1 MTFKDMKY
9 ELIINNVIPIFL
21 EKGINA
27 VTIKDVAESV
37 GLGEATIY
45 RYFSKKENIVLEVAI
60 KIEER
65 ILNKY
70 FNLSSF
76 STGFEGLNN
85 FYNAF
90 IEIYENQ
97 KEFYRFVSEFDSFV
111 LNKGL
116 PLNEYEKN
124 IKSFYD
130 VFLNAYNEG
139 LKDNTVKEIDDI
151 NNFYFS
157 TTHSLLGLCKKLS
170 STDILEQDNKL
181 DKLKEIKTLKEIIM
195 NYLKK

>member
-60 KIEER
+60 KLEER
-65 ILNKY
+65 VLNKY
-70 FNLSSF
+70 FNLLSF

-157 TTHSLLGLCKKLS
+157 TTHSLLSLCKKLS